1 MKAEVAAGR
10 QHPMQLKKALARRI
24 VQDFHAAAAA
34 QAAEENWARQFQ
46 KDEVP
51 ENLEVQTISRKDLQ
65 SDGTGNV
72 RLDKL
77 LMLAGLVSSA
87 SEGQRKLKEGAVY
100 INGEQ
105 QRGHV
110 TSLGNAP
117 DLLLKLGKKIKRIRV
132 V

>member
-1 MKAEVAAGR
+1 
-10 QHPMQLKKALARRI
+10 MQLKKALARRI

-51 ENLEVQTISRKDLQ
+51 ENVEVQTISRKDLQ

-110 TSLGNAP
+110 VSLDDTP
-117 DLLLKLGKKIKRIRV
+117 ELLLKLGKKIKRIKMV
-132 V
+132 